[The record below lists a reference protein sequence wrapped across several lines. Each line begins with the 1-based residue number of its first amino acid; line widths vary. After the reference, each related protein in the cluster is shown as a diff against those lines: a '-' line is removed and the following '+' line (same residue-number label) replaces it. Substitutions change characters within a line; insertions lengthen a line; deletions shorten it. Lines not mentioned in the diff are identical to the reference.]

1 MNNQLV
7 DHCAQHSRV
16 VGACQPTGWSLYT
29 VGMKRDAHSTRQ
41 RILDAA
47 TAEFSRYGIAGARID
62 RIADAAGSNKSMI
75 YTYYDSKDRL
85 FDAVFDASVVRC
97 VDDVPI
103 DAHDL
108 PEFAARLFDQ
118 YRKRPETIRLGAWDW
133 LERGGEGMRIKT
145 IVKSTEH
152 KVDAIRRA
160 QRDGVISDHV
170 PAPTLFELILALSQT
185 GLTTT
190 NGFED
195 ETEVGRRRQAIK
207 DAVTNLVRA

>member
-1 MNNQLV
+1 M
-7 DHCAQHSRV
+7 D
-16 VGACQPTGWSLYT
+16 
-29 VGMKRDAHSTRQ
+29 MKRDAQSTRQ

-108 PEFAARLFDQ
+108 PEYAARLFDQ
-118 YRKRPETIRLGAWDW
+118 NWTHPETIRLGVWNW
-133 LERGGEGMRIKT
+133 LERDGEGMRIAA
-145 IVKSTEH
+145 VAEANAH
-152 KVDAIRRA
+152 KVEAIRRA
-160 QRDGVISDHV
+160 QRDGVISAHY
-170 PAPTLFELILALSQT
+170 PAPTLLELIFALSLT
-185 GLTTT
+185 RPTTT
-190 NGFED
+190 NGHAD
-195 ETEVGRRRQAIK
+195 TTEASRRRQAIK
-207 DAVTNLVRA
+207 DAVTDLLRD